1 MEFSASSNRAMP
13 YINCNFGLVHEGVTV
28 AGINKVS
35 GFKRT
40 TEVVKHRAGGDPST
54 SRKSPGRTEYD
65 AITFEQGVTHDRF
78 FVQWVNKVWALGKG
92 LGSEV
97 SLADYKRD
105 FVLEV
110 YNEAG
115 QVAVAYKIYRAW
127 VSEYTPMSEL
137 DANANAVLISSI
149 KVENEGWEIDS
160 SIAEPKPP
168 SFTTPTS

>member
-1 MEFSASSNRAMP
+1 MEFSASSNRADP
-13 YINCNFGLVHEGVTV
+13 YKNFKFQVIYQDEAV
-28 AGINKVS
+28 AGVSKIS

-40 TEVVKHRAGGDPST
+40 TQVIKHRAGGDPST
-54 SRKSPGRTEYD
+54 SRKSPGPTDYD
-65 AITFEQGVTHDRF
+65 ALTFEQAVTHSRF
-78 FVQWVNKVWALGKG
+78 FVQWANKVWALGKG

-105 FVLEV
+105 LVVEV

-115 QVAVAYKIYRAW
+115 QVAVAYKVFRAW

-137 DANANAVLISSI
+137 DANANAVLIASI

-160 SIAEPKPP
+160 SITEPKPP
-168 SFTTPTS
+168 SFTTPTG